1 MTPSTPT
8 LVDAR
13 VHATAIKAALNAAL
27 GVKVQAYDYD
37 EVPGAS
43 TNPDAVERR
52 KPLPNIYVAVSV
64 ERRFIDAPLRV
75 TVQTGRTG
83 WRIAARSVGRTVD
96 ECRWAMF
103 QVQMGLNEQPLTI
116 GGTTTT
122 PIQFE
127 SEQAPE
133 WDDARYSAVS
143 LFTYVH

>member
-1 MTPSTPT
+1 MTSTPT

-13 VHATAIKAALNAAL
+13 IHAAAVKVALNTAL

-37 EVPGAS
+37 EVPGAK
-43 TNPDAVERR
+43 TNPDALQRLL
-52 KPLPNIYVAVSV
+52 PLPNIYVAVSV
-64 ERRFIDAPLRV
+64 ERRFIGQLRNSAS
-75 TVQTGRTG
+75 TGRTG
-83 WRIAARSVGRTVD
+83 WRVSARSLGRTVD

-103 QVQMGLNEQPLTI
+103 RVATGLNEKRLTI
-116 GGTTTT
+116 AGTTTT

-133 WDDARYSAVS
+133 WDEVRYTAVS